1 MSTLWDLSLVLLGFT
16 LIIVLHELGHFL
28 AAKWAGV
35 RVLAFAV
42 GFGNAIVSY
51 RKGLGICRGSS
62 EAKLKALRLKGEA
75 PLRVSPTE
83 YRLNWLPF
91 GGYVKML
98 GQDDADPTAISQ
110 EPDSYQRCKPAKKL
124 VIISAGVV
132 MNVLAALALF
142 IVVMMAGRNVE
153 PPVVG
158 SVEEGSPASIAG
170 LQPGD
175 RVVAINGHNA
185 STFEDIILESA
196 MAKRDTDL
204 TLVVQSESEPNA
216 SAPDATL
223 RTLQVRPQVN
233 QLIGLLDIGVLPA
246 RSTELFS
253 LPERAPKE
261 EHALLRAAY
270 DRAGLLGVP
279 IASRLTHI
287 EDAPVTS
294 LAHAQ
299 RAVAA
304 FARANPQAT
313 TIRATFTPSPA
324 PNQVSTQPTTVSLP
338 IHASMQRALAP
349 WKDERVLEHRHVAG
363 LAGVLRVA
371 DAAEDSRGYSLGLR
385 TGDIFV
391 RLGDAEFPSESEG
404 LRQIR
409 GSAGKPIAVTVL
421 RGAGSQAQQLVTL
434 DSITVTPEGT
444 IGFSAGHSFDVAPIL
459 SAVPSSLRTASGQ
472 SLSLPTD
479 GIGIVSGMRLVAI
492 NGQPVST
499 LAQAAS
505 ALRTSLASQ
514 TSSDA
519 AARTFTLSVQRFS
532 GTQGSWEDTAA
543 PLTLTLPASDASAV
557 ASLAPTLGVN
567 EGLFAPLQFTLKASS
582 PWQAVVLGFQETHR
596 KMLKT
601 YLTFARIVQGTVK
614 VEHLKGPV
622 GIAHMGTLL
631 AGRGFMW
638 LLFFL
643 AIVNINLAVIN
654 FLPLPIV
661 DGGQALMIIYEWVRG
676 KPVPIAFQNAVMIA
690 GMLLIGSVFLFVT
703 FNDIRNLL
711 GV

>member
-62 EAKLKALRLKGEA
+62 EAKLRELRRSGTA
-75 PLRVSPTE
+75 PQSVSPTE

-98 GQDDADPTAISQ
+98 GQDDADPTATSA

-142 IVVMMAGRNVE
+142 IIVMMAGRNVE

-158 SVEEGSPASIAG
+158 SIEEGSPAHIAG

-175 RVVAINGHNA
+175 RVLSINGHSA
-185 STFEDIILESA
+185 STFEDIVLESA
-196 MAKRDTDL
+196 MAKRNTDL
-204 TLVVQSESEPNA
+204 AMQVQSEGEE
-216 SAPDATL
+216 SA
-223 RTLQVRPQVN
+223 RTVLVRPQVN

-246 RSTELFS
+246 RSTELFA
-253 LPERAPKE
+253 LPPRAEPQE
-261 EHALLRAAY
+261 QALLRSAY
-270 DRAGLLGVP
+270 DRAGLVGVP
-279 IASRLTHI
+279 IASTLTHV
-287 EDAPVTS
+287 DGTAVTS
-294 LAHAQ
+294 LAHAH
-299 RAVAA
+299 RLVAA
-304 FARANPQAT
+304 FANANPQAT
-313 TIRATFTPSPA
+313 SIPATFASA
-324 PNQVSTQPTTVSLP
+324 VAAQPITVSVP

-371 DAAEDSRGYSLGLR
+371 EAAEDSRAFSLGLR
-385 TGDIFV
+385 TGDVFV

-409 GSAGKPIAVTVL
+409 GSAGKPIAVVVL
-421 RGAGSQAQQLVTL
+421 RETAPGTQSLVTL
-434 DSITVTPEGT
+434 DTVSVTPEGT
-444 IGFSAGHSFDVAPIL
+444 IGFSAGHSFDTAPIL
-459 SAVPSSLRTASGQ
+459 SAVPTALRTASGQ
-472 SLSLPTD
+472 DITLPTQS
-479 GIGIVSGMRLVAI
+479 IGIVSGMRLVAVD
-492 NGQPVST
+492 GTPVSS

-505 ALRTSLASQ
+505 VIRTALASA
-514 TSSDA
+514 SVGPPAPRS
-519 AARTFTLSVQRFS
+519 FTLSVQRFTS
-532 GTQGSWEDTAA
+532 SPGSWEAS
-543 PLTLTLPASDASAV
+543 PSNLTLTLPSEQAATIAALS
-557 ASLAPTLGVN
+557 PTLGVS
-567 EGLFAPLQFTLKASS
+567 EGLFAPLQFKLQATS

-676 KPVPIAFQNAVMIA
+676 KPVPIAFQNAVMLA